1 MRSTATLRVR
11 LAFTLIELLVVIAI
25 IAILIGLL
33 LPAVQK
39 VRDAA
44 ARSQC
49 QNNLKQLGIALHSY
63 NDATDGNLPVGEFND
78 DNRNW
83 GWGTAILPYIEQQ
96 AAFNA
101 LQGTPANF
109 MIFIPGGG
117 PNRYPGQAVGFNAD
131 TLNTQGIIN
140 TTAGGGAALSAIKTF
155 ICPADAWPKNTTAGY
170 GKTNYLANMGSD
182 TSGGNWASWTN
193 PNGGTMNGV
202 LVQSNNNTTTWVVKL
217 VAITDGT
224 SNTVGLGEVSAN
236 ILSNNSQY
244 GVGATNTFPIWAG
257 GNPNRQGQGCQHNYF
272 RVMDTNY
279 PLNSKDTTT
288 DVCGSSPKRLDR
300 AFNSSHSGGANFLLC
315 DGSVRFV
322 RESITPAAY
331 RAAGTRNG
339 GETLTLDN

>member
-1 MRSTATLRVR
+1 
-11 LAFTLIELLVVIAI
+11 LLVVIAI

-63 NDATDGNLPVGEFND
+63 NDVNDSSLPVGEFND

-83 GWGTAILPYIEQQ
+83 GWGTAVLPYIEQ
-96 AAFNA
+96 NA
-101 LQGTPANF
+101 IWSALNSSVVNPSANSGGKGF
-109 MIFIPGGG
+109 MIFLSGG
-117 PNRYPGQAVGFNAD
+117 PVLNKHVAMTAAYGVTSNNAD
-131 TLNTQGIIN
+131 LANNNGIIN
-140 TTAGGGAALSAIKTF
+140 MTAGGGAAGASIKTF
-155 ICPADAWPKNTTAGY
+155 ICPADPWPKNATSGY

-182 TSGGNWASWTN
+182 TSGGNWASWSN
-193 PNGGTMNGV
+193 PNGGTMTGV
-202 LVQSNNNTTTWVVKL
+202 LLQSNSNASTWPVKL

-224 SNTVGLGEVSAN
+224 SNTVALGEVSAN
-236 ILSNNSQY
+236 ILSSNSQY

-257 GNPNRQGQGCQHNYF
+257 GNPNRAGQGCQHNYF

-279 PLNSKDTTT
+279 PLNSKNTTST
-288 DVCGSSPKRLDR
+288 TCGSSPKMLDR
-300 AFNSSHSGGANFLLC
+300 AFNSSHSGGGNFLLC

-339 GETLTLDN
+339 GETLNLDN

>member
-1 MRSTATLRVR
+1 VR
-11 LAFTLIELLVVIAI
+11 
-25 IAILIGLL
+25 
-33 LPAVQK
+33 
-39 VRDAA
+39 
-44 ARSQC
+44 
-49 QNNLKQLGIALHSY
+49 
-63 NDATDGNLPVGEFND
+63 
-78 DNRNW
+78 
-83 GWGTAILPYIEQQ
+83 ILPYIEQQ

-202 LVQSNNNTTTWVVKL
+202 LLQSNNNNTTWVVKL

-279 PLNSKDTTT
+279 PLNSKDTTA